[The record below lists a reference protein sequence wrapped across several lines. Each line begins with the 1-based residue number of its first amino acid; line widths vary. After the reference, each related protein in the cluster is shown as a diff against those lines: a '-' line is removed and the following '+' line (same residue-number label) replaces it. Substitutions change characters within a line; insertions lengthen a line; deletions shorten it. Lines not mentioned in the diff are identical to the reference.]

1 MLIACGLSLLNRL
14 RQDATLLENS
24 PECDRI
30 NNLGFSVEAISGF
43 SGIPV
48 LTSLPTCFCLR
59 APHAPL
65 PESPQH
71 SLSRFLC
78 CSCLSRLSVQP
89 GGRGVGRTNGLDL
102 LGQELEVMSA
112 KARESK
118 TQQPRQ
124 SQQTLPISF
133 PKELCDSLS
142 SKPLIRSKTSQCSH
156 NIHASNLAKKPQ

>member
-24 PECDRI
+24 LEYDRI

-59 APHAPL
+59 APCAPL

-71 SLSRFLC
+71 SLSGFLC
-78 CSCLSRLSVQP
+78 CSCLSRLSVRP
-89 GGRGVGRTNGLDL
+89 GGGGRRAGGHNERAGSAGARTRGNVSQ
-102 LGQELEVMSA
+102 GQ
-112 KARESK
+112 RERNPA
-118 TQQPRQ
+118 TM
-124 SQQTLPISF
+124 
-133 PKELCDSLS
+133 
-142 SKPLIRSKTSQCSH
+142 SKPTNTPYLIPKGT
-156 NIHASNLAKKPQ
+156 L

>member
-24 PECDRI
+24 LECDRI

-59 APHAPL
+59 APCAPL

-71 SLSRFLC
+71 SLSGFLC
-78 CSCLSRLSVQP
+78 CAYLSRLSVQP
-89 GGRGVGRTNGLDL
+89 GGGGGEASRTNGLDL

-112 KARESK
+112 KARESE
-118 TQQPRQ
+118 TQQPCQ

-142 SKPLIRSKTSQCSH
+142 SKPPIHSKNSQRSH
-156 NIHASNLAKKPQ
+156 NIHASNLA